1 MPVGHVHDNVTKFS
15 ALSGCGMKNLFT
27 KLAVAAKLACM
38 FTGIVEELQTVLDM
52 QQFDGVARLSF
63 ACSFADSC
71 ALGDSVA
78 VNGVCLTVADKQAGM
93 LSFDVLAQTMQVTAL
108 GRLQQGSKVN
118 LERAMGLQ
126 ARLGGHMV
134 SGHVDGTASVVAYS
148 QQGQDHSLQLQLPPQ
163 LLAYCIDKGSLCVD
177 GISLTIAEIKGDI
190 LQFWITPHTHAVTN
204 LSARV
209 AGDEV
214 NIEVDMLAKYVE
226 RLLDARLSQ
235 LNK

>member
-1 MPVGHVHDNVTKFS
+1 
-15 ALSGCGMKNLFT
+15 
-27 KLAVAAKLACM
+27 M
-38 FTGIVEELQTVLDM
+38 FTGIVEELQTLLSM

-78 VNGVCLTVADKQAGM
+78 VNGVCLTVADKQPGV
-93 LSFDVLAQTMQVTAL
+93 LSFDVLAQTLQVTAL
-108 GRLQQGSKVN
+108 GQLKAGSLVN

-134 SGHVDGTASVVAYS
+134 SGHVDGTATVQAYS
-148 QQGQDHSLQLQLPPQ
+148 QQGQDHCLQLKLPAT
-163 LLAYCIDKGSLCVD
+163 LLGYCIDKGSLCVD
-177 GISLTIAEIKGDI
+177 GISLTIASIKDDI
-190 LQFWITPHTHAVTN
+190 LEFWITPHTHAVTN
-204 LSARV
+204 LSARG
-209 AGDEV
+209 AGDMV
-214 NIEVDMLAKYVE
+214 NIEADMLAKYVE